1 MPGNSAGVAAVER
14 AASLLEAFTDR
25 DFSLSLGELA
35 RRVELDRSTVLRI
48 ARSLAKHGMLVRNE
62 DASWRLGPKLMKL
75 GNIYQ
80 STFRA
85 ADIIEP
91 VLAELSAQTGESAA
105 VYVREGQ
112 ERVCLFRH
120 DSHQSIRH
128 SARVGD
134 LMPLDRGAPGRVI
147 LAFTD
152 RAGGIYD
159 EIRQRGYHAT
169 FGERDP
175 QVASLAVPVFK
186 DGANLFG
193 SLALTGPPAR
203 FTDEAIARN
212 LEFLRASARKLSI
225 AMGGES
231 GS

>member
-1 MPGNSAGVAAVER
+1 MPGNANGVAAVER

-25 DFSLSLGELA
+25 DFSLSLGELS
-35 RRVELDRSTVLRI
+35 RRVELDKSTVLRI
-48 ARSLAKHGMLVRNE
+48 ARSLAKFGLLIRNE
-62 DASWRLGPKLMKL
+62 DGSWRLGPKLMKL

-85 ADIIEP
+85 ADVVEP
-91 VLAELSAQTGESAA
+91 LLAELVDQTGESAA

-112 ERVCLFRH
+112 MRVCLFRH

-134 LMPLDRGAPGRVI
+134 TMPLELGAPGRVI
-147 LAFTD
+147 LAFT
-152 RAGGIYD
+152 GKHGSVYD
-159 EIRQRGYHAT
+159 EIRGQGFFAT

-175 QVASLAVPVFK
+175 QVASLAVPIFR
-186 DGANLFG
+186 DGTTLFG

-203 FTDEAIARN
+203 FTEDAITTHLKTLQMAAN
-212 LEFLRASARKLSI
+212 KLSA
-225 AMGGES
+225 AMGGEP
-231 GS
+231 G

>member
-1 MPGNSAGVAAVER
+1 MPGNSSGVAAVER

-25 DFSLSLGELA
+25 DFSLSLGELS
-35 RRVELDRSTVLRI
+35 RRVELDKSTVLRI
-48 ARSLAKHGMLVRNE
+48 ARSLAKHGLLLRNE

-85 ADIIEP
+85 SDIIEP
-91 VLAELSAQTGESAA
+91 LLAEVVEKTGESAA

-128 SARVGD
+128 SARIGD
-134 LMPLDRGAPGRVI
+134 TMPLDRGAPGRVI
-147 LAFTD
+147 LAFGGRSGEVYD
-152 RAGGIYD
+152 QIREAGFHITY
-159 EIRQRGYHAT
+159 
-169 FGERDP
+169 GERDP
-175 QVASLAVPVFK
+175 QVASIAVPIYR
-186 DGANLFG
+186 DGTNLFG
-193 SLALTGPPAR
+193 SMAVTGPPAR
-203 FTDEAIARN
+203 FDGEAVQRHLEILRQAAR
-212 LEFLRASARKLSI
+212 RLST
-225 AMGGES
+225 AMGGEP